1 MSIITKRGDTG
12 ETDLLFS
19 RRICKTSQRVA
30 AMGVMDELNAALGL
44 ARVSGL
50 DDAIIPIIDRLQD
63 RLVAAMGMIATL
75 PQDIE
80 KYTYARIT
88 ADDVT
93 WIETTAHESE
103 ARGIRFRD
111 WARPGAAGA
120 LAAAH
125 LDMARTIARR
135 AERECRILDA
145 TDGPVDPQLLLFCN
159 RISDLLWILARI
171 DESSPPMPSAP
182 ESAPA

>member
-1 MSIITKRGDTG
+1 MSIITKRGDSG

-19 RRICKTSQRVA
+19 RRISKTSQRVA
-30 AMGVMDELNAALGL
+30 TMGAMDELNAALGL
-44 ARVSGL
+44 ARVSGISPTL
-50 DDAIIPIIDRLQD
+50 IPILDRLQD

-75 PQDIE
+75 PQDWE

-88 ADDVT
+88 ADDVS
-93 WIETTAHESE
+93 WIEATATEWE
-103 ARGIRFRD
+103 NRGIRFHD

-135 AERECRILDA
+135 AERECRLLHA
-145 TDGPVDPQLLLFCN
+145 SDGPVDSQLLLFCN
-159 RISDLLWILARI
+159 RLSDLLWILARV
-171 DESSPPMPSAP
+171 DEASSTP
-182 ESAPA
+182 

>member
-1 MSIITKRGDTG
+1 MSIITKRGDSG

-50 DDAIIPIIDRLQD
+50 AEAIVPIIDRLQD

-75 PQDIE
+75 PEDME
-80 KYTYARIT
+80 KYTYARIM
-88 ADDVT
+88 ADDISWMESTAST
-93 WIETTAHESE
+93 WE
-103 ARGIRFRD
+103 ARGIRFHD

-145 TDGPVDPQLLLFCN
+145 ADGHVDPQLLLFCN

-171 DESSPPMPSAP
+171 DESAKPQP
-182 ESAPA
+182 